1 MLADNQAAIQQRYA
15 HWKMVEKEQ
24 DQAERAQKMKKVE
37 AELQKE
43 NKWFK
48 IAHVLIGV
56 VIGIGLTT
64 FYFSVP
70 NTPKNLAPV
79 VQNNE

>member
-1 MLADNQAAIQQRYA
+1 MALKQRFAQIAAAKEKLTLADRALRMKQ
-15 HWKMVEKEQ
+15 VEKDIQ
-24 DQAERAQKMKKVE
+24 R
-37 AELQKE
+37 E

-48 IAHVLIGV
+48 IAHILIGV

-79 VQNNE
+79 VQNDK